1 MRQLFIEALYKRPEQ
16 TLPAAVEK
24 GEEKD
29 VGHSSVGRAPGCD
42 PVGRRFEPDCSTK
55 FFLTNSGKTMED
67 AKELYEYHRDMNT
80 ASGGDPMP
88 YWEEL
93 SDEEKE
99 DWKRRANL

>member
-1 MRQLFIEALYKRPEQ
+1 
-16 TLPAAVEK
+16 
-24 GEEKD
+24 
-29 VGHSSVGRAPGCD
+29 
-42 PVGRRFEPDCSTK
+42 
-55 FFLTNSGKTMED
+55 MED
-67 AKELYEYHRDMNT
+67 AKELYKYHRDMNT

>member
-1 MRQLFIEALYKRPEQ
+1 
-16 TLPAAVEK
+16 
-24 GEEKD
+24 
-29 VGHSSVGRAPGCD
+29 
-42 PVGRRFEPDCSTK
+42 
-55 FFLTNSGKTMED
+55 MED